1 MRLHRLTLTAFGPFA
16 GTEEIDFDD
25 LSGAGL
31 FLIHGPTGA
40 GKTSVLDAVCFALY
54 GQVPGLRNKA
64 KTLHSDHAP
73 ADRAPRVELE
83 FTVRGRRFRVR
94 RSPEWSRPKRRGEGF
109 TKENASVTLEEREDG
124 GWTALT
130 TRLDEAG
137 QFLTRQVGMSAEQFC
152 QVALLP
158 QGEFARFLRTG
169 ADERRAVLE
178 RLFAT
183 EVYAGVEKW
192 LAERRTETGREAE
205 ARLKEVVRAADRI
218 EEVAGDLKIAP
229 PEEPAQLAIGEPEP
243 PRPDERP
250 EDPESLPAWAAL
262 LAGAARD
269 ALTDAEAE
277 LATAAAAADTSR
289 TQAEAART
297 LADRRRRH
305 AEAQTRAAALRERA
319 EERATL
325 ATTIDRAE
333 RAARVRPL
341 LEAVTRR
348 TTQSR
353 KATETATRALTAVAA
368 FTELPPEALGLGDEK
383 AEASAR
389 PQQAWDG
396 EDAASGLDPC
406 DRGSDGAPAGTASA
420 SGRAPGPASAGREDA
435 GSNARTGGDGLA
447 DVRPLLDVLEEAERT
462 RRDEAARLDGLRQ
475 EAVRLRDVRKQARV
489 AEAQVAKLGDERTR
503 IDGALDA
510 LPGRCAELE
519 AARDAAREKAAAGA
533 GIGAALEA
541 AEARLAAAKKRDD
554 LEVRVGR
561 ARTEATTATD
571 KAQDLRDAYQHIR
584 AARIAGMAAE
594 LAAGLGDG
602 DACPVC
608 GSAEHPDP
616 ARPADDA
623 PTQEAERTAEER
635 YEAARLAREKA
646 GKQVTELVAA
656 LEAAVAAAGD
666 RTVDDARAELDALR
680 AERKAAEAA
689 GAEAERL
696 DTKYRATVTEL
707 DAARER
713 AQKLDTELTE
723 LRTRVEALTQEIARI
738 TEILD
743 AARGDDPT
751 IEARADRVTAEAAAL
766 REVIDAISRAA
777 TARKELADARR
788 HADSAAEE
796 AGFADAAE
804 VRTAALDD
812 AALAAAVERRRAYDA
827 EEAAVATLLADP
839 ELTAAAAQ
847 PAPDLE
853 TVEAALAAATEAHTA
868 AASARDHARTRH
880 TRLVELG
887 AELDRGVAAWRPAA
901 ARHAVATRMAALAA
915 GTSADNRERMKLS
928 AYVLAAR
935 LEQVVAAANAR
946 LARMS
951 AGRYALEHTT
961 DRARGDRRMGS
972 GGLGLLVVDTWTGR
986 PREPATL
993 SGGETFIGSL
1003 SLALGLADV
1012 VTAEA
1017 GGAEIATL
1025 FVDEGFGS
1033 LDPETL
1039 DEVMDVLDDLRDGGR
1054 AVGVVSHVAEL
1065 RDRITARLTVE
1076 KERAGSTVRVAVP

>member
-54 GQVPGLRNKA
+54 GQVPGLRNRA

-94 RSPEWSRPKRRGEGF
+94 RSPEWSRPKRRGEGL
-109 TKENASVTLEEREDG
+109 TRENASVTLEELDDG
-124 GWTALT
+124 GWSALT

-137 QFLTRQVGMSAEQFC
+137 QFLTRQIGMSAEQFC

-158 QGEFARFLRTG
+158 QGEFARFLRAG

-192 LAERRTETGREAE
+192 LAERRTETWREAE

-243 PRPDERP
+243 PRPDQRP
-250 EDPESLPAWAAL
+250 EDPDAFPDWAVL
-262 LAGAARD
+262 LAEAARE
-269 ALTDAEAE
+269 ALTDADAE
-277 LATAAAAADTSR
+277 LATAATAVEKSR
-289 TQAEAART
+289 TEAEAART

-305 AEAQTRAAALRERA
+305 ADAESRKKTLAEQA

-348 TTQSR
+348 AAQSD
-353 KATETATRALTAVAA
+353 KATEAATRSLTAVATFA
-368 FTELPPEALGLGDEK
+368 ELPPEALGLDE
-383 AEASAR
+383 
-389 PQQAWDG
+389 P
-396 EDAASGLDPC
+396 AASD
-406 DRGSDGAPAGTASA
+406 
-420 SGRAPGPASAGREDA
+420 
-435 GSNARTGGDGLA
+435 GDGLA
-447 DVRPLLDVLEEAERT
+447 GVRPLLDVLGEAERG
-462 RRDEAARLDGLRQ
+462 RRDEVARLDGLRQ
-475 EAVRLRDVRKQARV
+475 EAVRLRDVRKQVRV
-489 AEAQVAKLGDERTR
+489 AETQVGKLGDERAR
-503 IDGALDA
+503 ISEALDA

-519 AARDAAREKAAAGA
+519 AGRDAAREKAAGA

-554 LEVRVGR
+554 LEKRIGD
-561 ARTEATTATD
+561 ARTEATSATD
-571 KAQDLRDAYQHIR
+571 KAQDLRDEYQHIR

-594 LAAGLGDG
+594 LAGGLNGG
-602 DACPVC
+602 EPCPVC

-616 ARPADDA
+616 ARPAEDA
-623 PTQEAERTAEER
+623 RSQEDERTAEKR

-646 GKQVTELVAA
+646 DKQVTELAAA

-696 DTKYRATVTEL
+696 DADYRAAVTEL
-707 DAARER
+707 EAARER
-713 AQKLDTELTE
+713 AQKLDTELAE
-723 LRTRVEALTQEIARI
+723 LRTRVEALNQEIARI

-751 IEARADRVTAEAAAL
+751 IEARADRVTGEATAL
-766 REVIDAISRAA
+766 RAAVDAITRAA
-777 TARKELADARR
+777 TARQELADARR
-788 HADSAAEE
+788 HADEAAEE

-804 VRTAALDD
+804 VRTAVMDD

-839 ELTAAAAQ
+839 ELTAAAAR

-853 TVEAALAAATEAHTA
+853 TVEAVLAAATEAHTA
-868 AASARDHARTRH
+868 AVSARDHARTRH

-901 ARHAVATRMAALAA
+901 ARHDVAARMAALAA
-915 GTSADNRERMKLS
+915 GTAADNREHMKLS

-961 DRARGDRRMGS
+961 DRTRGDRRMGS